1 MIYLNLKKSEGVET
15 IDELNKKDFDS
26 TKDFR
31 TELRRL
37 AKEYR
42 LAGMQVYISQRST
55 KEWRER

>member
-31 TELRRL
+31 TELKRL
-37 AKEYR
+37 AAEYR
-42 LAGMQVYISQRST
+42 ICGMQVYISQRST